1 MLNLY
6 YKSITKSAKKCYKR
20 WYNHVYGIFY
30 LSDIYSERKKIFSFK
45 IKRKELKTMIKMF
58 EKEILGESLHNGVY
72 TAEIFD
78 YKANK
83 RHQIII
89 ELSEKTEADIFKM
102 IKISSSVNE
111 WSPEY
116 DFIKSVIEKYAIAI

>member
-1 MLNLY
+1 MF
-6 YKSITKSAKKCYKR
+6 KR
-20 WYNHVYGIFY
+20 Y
-30 LSDIYSERKKIFSFK
+30 
-45 IKRKELKTMIKMF
+45 
-58 EKEILGESLHNGVY
+58 EKEILGESLHNGIY

-116 DFIKSVIEKYAIAI
+116 DFIKSVIEKYAI

>member
-1 MLNLY
+1 MSY
-6 YKSITKSAKKCYKR
+6 Q
-20 WYNHVYGIFY
+20 
-30 LSDIYSERKKIFSFK
+30 
-45 IKRKELKTMIKMF
+45 KEA
-58 EKEILGESLHNGVY
+58 LGESLHNGVY

-78 YKANK
+78 FKTGK
-83 RHQIII
+83 RHQIFI

-116 DFIKSVIEKYAIAI
+116 DFIKSVIEKYAI

>member
-6 YKSITKSAKKCYKR
+6 YKSITKSAKKCFKR
-20 WYNHVYGIFY
+20 WYYHVYSIFH
-30 LSDIYSERKKIFSFK
+30 LTDIYSERKKIFSFK
-45 IKRKELKTMIKMF
+45 IKRKELKTMIKRF

-116 DFIKSVIEKYAIAI
+116 DFLKEVIQKYSI